1 MKILLDRLY
10 INKIPYLKLK
20 GTTGMVEFHYR
31 LELVFYYLL
40 NHVTQGVAH
49 NWNYWWCY
57 KSSTYYFF
65 ILSYFFKTYIDLK
78 PFKYYF

>member
-1 MKILLDRLY
+1 MKILLDKLY

-20 GTTGMVEFHYR
+20 GTTGMGEFHYS

-49 NWNYWWCY
+49 N
-57 KSSTYYFF
+57 
-65 ILSYFFKTYIDLK
+65 
-78 PFKYYF
+78 